1 MSKREVAIAL
11 SKIQRLQQLKSL
23 TVVGLFMAG

>member
-11 SKIQRLQQLKSL
+11 SKIQRQQQLRKL
-23 TVVGLFMAG
+23 TVVGAIKLK